1 MILFSWWPL
10 RSLSFNMKTKLK
22 CGFWPS
28 RFRVAS
34 HFQNKNRA
42 HVLEGV
48 ANLYLKKKQQ
58 EMTGHTRKCL
68 VEKLERN

>member
-1 MILFSWWPL
+1 
-10 RSLSFNMKTKLK
+10 MKTKIK
-22 CGFWPS
+22 REFWPS
-28 RFRVAS
+28 RFSLAS
-34 HFQNKNRA
+34 HFQNKDRA

-58 EMTGHTRKCL
+58 EMTGHTHKCL